1 MGISWYGK
9 IKRAFIEF
17 FGYDLNYLKLSV
29 YIIGLIIKNFVLLIF
44 ILSHFFGNLK
54 SFNY

>member
-17 FGYDLNYLKLSV
+17 LRYDLNYLKGMRSV
-29 YIIGLIIKNFVLLIF
+29 YNCINYKNLCAPEM
-44 ILSHFFGNLK
+44 
-54 SFNY
+54 YT